1 MLTNADATVYHRVR
15 DKAGDKWERKYLHAV
30 WWHTGILTGITTNGI
45 KTANGLTNVLTVRI
59 PDVSIEVKTGDY
71 IVAGN
76 CEADMET
83 LKDLKGQDYFC
94 VTGAHYNRFG
104 SNPHIKVVAQ

>member
-15 DKAGDKWERKYLHAV
+15 SPSGDKWERKYLPAV
-30 WWHTGILTGITTNGI
+30 WWHKNIIAGITTNGL

-59 PDVSIEVKTGDY
+59 PDITVEVKKGDY
-71 IVAGN
+71 VVEGL
-76 CEADMET
+76 CEIDMET
-83 LKDLKGQDYFC
+83 VKDLKEVEYFC
-94 VTGAHYNRFG
+94 VTGANYNRFG